1 MKKSELKT
9 LIKECLV
16 EENNRG
22 TKYRVTL
29 EDGEISEFYS
39 EEDADTFASL
49 HNGEVTEFQ
58 DAEAV
63 EEEVE
68 EVEEAKVNEYATHGD
83 AKIASLTEEVHGWD
97 AERLNKEIET
107 LKEAL
112 SAETDKDEAT
122 ALQLMIDDYQIELK
136 ALAD

>member
-58 DAEAV
+58 DAEV
-63 EEEVE
+63 K
-68 EVEEAKVNEYATHGD
+68 EAKVNEYATHGD

-112 SAETDKDEAT
+112 STETDKDEAT
-122 ALQLMIDDYQIELK
+122 ALQLMIDDYQIELE

>member
-63 EEEVE
+63 EEEV
-68 EVEEAKVNEYATHGD
+68 NEYATHGD

-112 SAETDKDEAT
+112 STETDKDEAT
-122 ALQLMIDDYQIELK
+122 ALQLMIDDYQIELE